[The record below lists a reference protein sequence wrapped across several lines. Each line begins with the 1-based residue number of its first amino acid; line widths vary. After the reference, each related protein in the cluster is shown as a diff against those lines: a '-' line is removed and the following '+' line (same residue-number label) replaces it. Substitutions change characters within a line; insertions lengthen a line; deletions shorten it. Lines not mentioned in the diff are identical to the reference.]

1 MKFKVRS
8 DEEIP
13 DIRIELTIRV
23 NSGKGV
29 IRDEMKLRGNL
40 TSFNIENHMN
50 SRGMDF
56 ANTKVDGTTT
66 STSPF
71 WDFLPILEF
80 CVEHIAGAA
89 KDM

>member
-8 DEEIP
+8 DEGIL
-13 DIRIELTIRV
+13 DIRIKLTIRV
-23 NSGKGV
+23 NSGKSV
-29 IRDEMKLRGNL
+29 IKDEIKLRRNL

-56 ANTKVDGTTT
+56 ANTEIDGTTT
-66 STSPF
+66 SSSPF
-71 WDFLPILEF
+71 RDFLPILEF
-80 CVEHIAGAA
+80 CIEHIAGAT